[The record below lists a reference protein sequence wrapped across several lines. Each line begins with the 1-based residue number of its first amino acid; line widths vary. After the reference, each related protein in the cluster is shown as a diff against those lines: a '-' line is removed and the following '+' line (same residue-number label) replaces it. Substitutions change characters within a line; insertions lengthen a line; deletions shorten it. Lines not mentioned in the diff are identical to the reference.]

1 VELFNVTVPWL
12 GESTIEKLSASE
24 LASEARS
31 VLKAA
36 TFLLVLIEKLKEMGA
51 ALEFDSP
58 VKILDVAIGF
68 VQDERK

>member
-1 VELFNVTVPWL
+1 
-12 GESTIEKLSASE
+12 
-24 LASEARS
+24 